1 MIEPLRLGIVGLG
14 EAVTEILPAYAND
27 PRVKITA
34 AADIRRSALERF
46 AREFNAKAF
55 ERFEDLC
62 QSPDVD
68 VVYVATPH
76 EFHTAPAVT
85 ALENR
90 KHVIVEKPMALTLED
105 CDRMIASAEKHGVK
119 LLCGH
124 SHSYDSPVRKTR
136 EIIKSGELGRLCMI
150 NTWNYNDFMVRPYPD
165 QAIKMSR
172 GVVLNQGPHQVDIV
186 RLLGG
191 GMVRSVRAM
200 AGNWDSSRP
209 GEGSY
214 TCYLEFEEGVPA
226 TLVFNGYGFFDTAE
240 LFWWIGEGGQ
250 PRYPGQNS
258 GARKNYKGLGTLSA
272 TEREKLLEEM
282 KERMRFG
289 SIGLAERP
297 NMPEGWEK
305 GGYRSGPQVKHQQF
319 FGLTLVS
326 CEKGDLRQS
335 PDGIYIYG
343 DEKREVPIDEMDHGR
358 KAEISEVYEAV
369 ANDKPTLHDGRW
381 GKATVEVCLA
391 ILESTSTRR
400 EVFLSHQVPARD

>member
-1 MIEPLRLGIVGLG
+1 MAETLRVGIAGLG
-14 EAVTEILPAYAND
+14 EAATEFIEDFASD
-27 PRVKITA
+27 PRIKLTA
-34 AADIRRSALERF
+34 AADTRQAALDRF
-46 AREFNAKAF
+46 REEFGGQGFKTVS
-55 ERFEDLC
+55 DLAA
-62 QSPDVD
+62 SSDVD
-68 VVYVATPH
+68 VVYVSTPH
-76 EFHTAPAVT
+76 ELHFEHALAVF
-85 ALENR
+85 EHR
-90 KHVIVEKPMALTLED
+90 KHVIVEKPMALTVAD
-105 CDRMIASAEKHGVK
+105 CQQMIVAADRAGVK

-124 SHSYDSPVRKTR
+124 NHSYDAAIGKMRQ
-136 EIIKSGELGRLCMI
+136 IIKSGELGKLCMI
-150 NTWNYNDFMVRPYPD
+150 NAWNYNDFMVRPYPD
-165 QAIKMSR
+165 QAIEMSR
-172 GVVLNQGPHQVDIV
+172 GVVLNQGPHQIDSV

-200 AGNWDSSRP
+200 AGRWDSSRP

-250 PRYPGQNS
+250 PRYPGKNS